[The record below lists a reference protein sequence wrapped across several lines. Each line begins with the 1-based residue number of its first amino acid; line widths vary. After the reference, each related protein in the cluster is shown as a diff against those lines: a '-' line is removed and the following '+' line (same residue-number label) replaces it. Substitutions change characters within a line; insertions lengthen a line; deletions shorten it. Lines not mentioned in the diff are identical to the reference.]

1 MAAKVDLALGVLKE
15 REANLAMIKATLKP
29 IMKPPKTLSFTINPD
44 TAKKFPKTLSFA
56 INLDTT
62 INTYKVQIVDTETK
76 NHNTI
81 NFKKFSFKNLVL

>member
-15 REANLAMIKATLKP
+15 REANLKPKP
-29 IMKPPKTLSFTINPD
+29 ITKPPKTLSFIV
-44 TAKKFPKTLSFA
+44 
-56 INLDTT
+56 NLDTT
-62 INTYKVQIVDTETK
+62 INTYKVQTIDTYMETK

>member
-1 MAAKVDLALGVLKE
+1 MAAKVDLAMGVLKE
-15 REANLAMIKATLKP
+15 REANLMP
-29 IMKPPKTLSFTINPD
+29 ITKSLKTLSFTINSD
-44 TAKKFPKTLSFA
+44 TAKKFPKTLCFA

-62 INTYKVQIVDTETK
+62 INIYKVHTIDTETK

>member
-1 MAAKVDLALGVLKE
+1 MAAKVDLALGVFKE

-44 TAKKFPKTLSFA
+44 TA
-56 INLDTT
+56 
-62 INTYKVQIVDTETK
+62 INTYKVQTVDTETK